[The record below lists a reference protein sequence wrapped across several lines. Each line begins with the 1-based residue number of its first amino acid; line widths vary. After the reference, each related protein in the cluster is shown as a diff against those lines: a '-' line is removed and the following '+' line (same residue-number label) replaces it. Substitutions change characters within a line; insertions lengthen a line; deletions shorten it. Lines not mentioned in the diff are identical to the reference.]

1 MTAHN
6 SQLLT
11 HNSKE
16 VSDQSAEATALT
28 TAAEQVR
35 EQLQIPGFDA
45 RGAYHLSR
53 IIDAQRALLMP
64 AEREDFATALGCVL
78 GECLVRTYQ
87 GEWAA
92 GPDGTT
98 GVGIAGQLFFNPF
111 FLVKEQL
118 DKGDMASVAAF
129 FASVPTRVAHRF
141 AAQKG

>member
-1 MTAHN
+1 M
-6 SQLLT
+6 
-11 HNSKE
+11 
-16 VSDQSAEATALT
+16 SDQSAETQALT

-35 EQLQIPGFDA
+35 QQLRLPGYGGEA
-45 RGAYHLSR
+45 VAHLSHT
-53 IIDAQRALLMP
+53 IDAQRNLAP
-64 AEREDFATALGCVL
+64 AERTDFITAVGCYL

-118 DKGDMASVAAF
+118 DKGAAASVAAF
-129 FASVPTRVAHRF
+129 FASVPWRLAERS
-141 AAQKG
+141 AAQKAKIS

>member
-1 MTAHN
+1 
-6 SQLLT
+6 
-11 HNSKE
+11 
-16 VSDQSAEATALT
+16 VSDQSAETLALT

-35 EQLQIPGFDA
+35 QQLRLPGY
-45 RGAYHLSR
+45 GAEAVAHLSR
-53 IIDAQRALLMP
+53 TIDAQRASLAP
-64 AEREDFATALGCVL
+64 AERTDFSTALGCYL

-118 DKGDMASVAAF
+118 DKGSTASVAGF
-129 FASVPTRVAHRF
+129 FASVPWRLADRQ
-141 AAQKG
+141 AARKDNIS